1 MHLPFCNVYFVF
13 DCFIISF
20 AVNFEKGEGRVD
32 NSTALKKFESQPSRQ
47 EIVLKFRPFS
57 ETKTISKSKGNQ
69 FSRSRLDDEK
79 ENS

>member
-47 EIVLKFRPFS
+47 EIVLKLYL
-57 ETKTISKSKGNQ
+57 KK
-69 FSRSRLDDEK
+69 
-79 ENS
+79 